1 MAALRG
7 YSVEPNLKEK
17 LNDDLKQAMRGG
29 DTVRRSVIRQVLAA
43 IQKVEG
49 DRRATLAKAA
59 LSKQPRVAGSGEPE
73 LSGADI
79 AAIATQSSL
88 SEGDILGV
96 ISKEAR
102 QREESILAFKQGNR
116 PDLVAKEEAEMAIL
130 QEYLPQQMTR
140 DEIVAE
146 AKKIIEAAGAKG
158 PSDKGKVMPKIIAAL
173 KGKAD
178 GREINEVV
186 TELLKG

>member
-1 MAALRG
+1 MAV
-7 YSVEPNLKEK
+7 SLKEK
-17 LNDDLKQAMRGG
+17 LNDDLKQAMKGG
-29 DTVRRSVIRQVLAA
+29 DTVRRSVIRQALAS
-43 IQKVEG
+43 IQKAEG
-49 DRRATLAKAA
+49 DRRATMAKAA
-59 LSKQPRVAGSGEPE
+59 LAKQPRVTGAGEPE

-79 AAIATQSSL
+79 AAIAQQSSL
-88 SEGDILGV
+88 ADGDILGV
-96 ISKEAR
+96 IAKEAR

-116 PDLVAKEEAEMAIL
+116 PDLVAKEEAEMVIL
-130 QEYLPQQMTR
+130 QEYLPKQASR
-140 DEIVAE
+140 EEIIAE
-146 AKKIIEAAGAKG
+146 AKRIIEAAGAKG